1 MFQVVNSLMMWVMI
15 SGLLGKWIFP
25 ALLITFSTDYSIV
38 RAFIQESLKETGSIQ
53 EQNFFP
59 LKSAVFALW

>member
-25 ALLITFSTDYSIV
+25 ALLITFATDYSLV
-38 RAFIQESLKETGSIQ
+38 RAFIQESLKETGGIQ
-53 EQNFFP
+53 QQNFFP

>member
-1 MFQVVNSLMMWVMI
+1 MFQVTNSLMMWVMI

-25 ALLITFSTDYSIV
+25 ALLITFATDYSLV

>member
-25 ALLITFSTDYSIV
+25 ALLITFATDYSLV
-38 RAFIQESLKETGSIQ
+38 RAFIQESLKDTGSIQ
-53 EQNFFP
+53 QQNFFP